1 METTNQNS
9 NPNTLSDKD
18 NVRCRADIRNDISIK
33 EKQIEDLLSEIE
45 QLNKE
50 DILLSDDEQWFSE
63 KQEEFVVSQR
73 PKKVEKHLIG
83 RVTRQESISDED
95 TGEILMIDRS
105 VIVRVDGVW
114 R

>member
-1 METTNQNS
+1 MSNEKLNS
-9 NPNTLSDKD
+9 ESNTLSGQGG
-18 NVRCRADIRNDISIK
+18 VRCRADIRKDISIK
-33 EKQIEDLLSEIE
+33 EKQIESLLLEIE

-63 KQEEFVVSQR
+63 KEEEFVVSLR

-83 RVTRQESISDED
+83 RVTRQEAITDDDS
-95 TGEILMIDRS
+95 GEILMIDRS
-105 VIVRVDGVW
+105 IIVRVDGVW